1 MAGSERRKKILHIV
15 EDLKMGGIERV
26 IQALALGL
34 DPAKYDVH
42 VWCLARGG
50 TIADQMILQGATVK
64 ILGLTS
70 YYNPARVRD
79 LARMLDHEGFDIV
92 HTHGYFAST
101 FARLAA
107 LLIKRT
113 RVVRHIHTTDIAFK
127 PRNRKIERLLS
138 LMSDRVICVSRA
150 VGEFAA
156 ETLSVPPRKIRIVY
170 NAAYADP
177 AGCAAEDVEAWR
189 VKLGLNGKH
198 FVVAS
203 IASLTANKGHEVL
216 VRAMRQVV
224 ENHENA
230 RCLIIGEGRERDH
243 LESLID
249 SLDLR
254 DRIFIVGMQG
264 DVAPLL
270 RVAHALALCSVY
282 REGLSVA
289 LLEGAATGIPLIGS
303 DLGGIPEV
311 IEHGVNG
318 FLFPPGNFSAL
329 ARAVERLIEEPA
341 LWERMCRQSRDFGEM
356 QFSKRR
362 FIAAIDGIYKELTGA
377 GA

>member
-1 MAGSERRKKILHIV
+1 
-15 EDLKMGGIERV
+15 
-26 IQALALGL
+26 
-34 DPAKYDVH
+34 
-42 VWCLARGG
+42 
-50 TIADQMILQGATVK
+50 MILQGATVK

-79 LARMLDHEGFDIV
+79 LARMLDHEGFDIL

-138 LMSDRVICVSRA
+138 LLSDRVICVSRA

-189 VKLGLNGKH
+189 MKLGLNGRH

-230 RCLIIGEGRERDH
+230 RCLIIGEGRERNQ

-249 SLDLR
+249 RLALR

-270 RVAHALALCSVY
+270 RLAHALALCSVY

-318 FLFPPGNFSAL
+318 FLFPPGDFSAL
-329 ARAVERLIEEPA
+329 ARVVERLIEEPA
-341 LWERMCRQSRDFGEM
+341 LWESMCRQSRDIGEM

-362 FIAAIDGIYKELTGA
+362 FIAAIDGIYEDLTGA

>member
-1 MAGSERRKKILHIV
+1 
-15 EDLKMGGIERV
+15 MGGLERV

-70 YYNPARVRD
+70 YYNPARVRT
-79 LARMLDHEGFDIV
+79 LARMLDREGFDIV

-101 FARLAA
+101 YARLAA

-113 RVVRHIHTTDIAFK
+113 RVVRHIHTTEIAFK
-127 PRNRKIERLLS
+127 PRNRRIEALLS

-150 VGEFAA
+150 VGEFAV
-156 ETLSVPPRKIRIVY
+156 ESLNVPPQKIRTVY

-216 VRAMRQVV
+216 IRAMRQVV
-224 ENHENA
+224 EKHENA
-230 RCLIIGEGRERDH
+230 RCLIIGEGRERDD

-249 SLDLR
+249 RLGLR
-254 DRIFIVGMQG
+254 GRIALTGMQS
-264 DVAPLL
+264 DVAPFL
-270 RVAHALALCSVY
+270 RLAHALVLCSVN

-289 LLEGAATGIPLIGS
+289 LLEGAAAGIPLIGS

-311 IEHGVNG
+311 IQHGVNG
-318 FLFPPGNFSAL
+318 FLFRPGDSVSL
-329 ARAVERLIEEPA
+329 ARAVERLIEGPA
-341 LWERMCRQSRDFGEM
+341 LWERLCRGSRNIGEE
-356 QFSKRR
+356 QFSMQK
-362 FIAAIDGIYKELTGA
+362 FISSIDGIYEELTGA

>member
-1 MAGSERRKKILHIV
+1 MAEAERRKRILHIA
-15 EDLKMGGIERV
+15 EDLNMGGLERV
-26 IQALALGL
+26 VQTIALGL
-34 DPAKYDVH
+34 DPAKYDVQ

-50 TIADQMILQGATVK
+50 AIADELIRQGATVK

-70 YYNPARVRD
+70 YYNLARVRD

-101 FARLAA
+101 FARLAV
-107 LLIKRT
+107 LLVRRT
-113 RVVRHIHTTDIAFK
+113 AVVRHIHTTDFAFK

-138 LMSDRVICVSRA
+138 LLSDRVICVSRA
-150 VGEFAA
+150 VADFAV
-156 ETLSVPPRKIRIVY
+156 ETLSVPPQKIRTVY

-224 ENHENA
+224 EKHENA

-254 DRIFIVGMQG
+254 DRIFLVGMQG
-264 DVAPLL
+264 NVAPLL
-270 RVAHALALCSVY
+270 RMAHALALCSVY

-289 LLEGAATGIPLIGS
+289 LLEGAAAGIPLIGS
-303 DLGGIPEV
+303 NLGGIPEV

-318 FLFPPGNFSAL
+318 FIFPPGDCSAL

-341 LWERMCRQSRDFGEM
+341 LWERMCRQSWYIGEM
-356 QFSKRR
+356 HFSIQR
-362 FIAAIDGIYKELTGA
+362 FIAAIDGIYEDLTGA

>member
-1 MAGSERRKKILHIV
+1 
-15 EDLKMGGIERV
+15 MGGIERV

-92 HTHGYFAST
+92 HTHGYYAST
-101 FARLAA
+101 YARLAA

-127 PRNRKIERLLS
+127 PRNRRIERLLS

-150 VGEFAA
+150 VGDFAA

-177 AGCAAEDVEAWR
+177 AGCAAKDVEAWR
-189 VKLGLNGKH
+189 VKLGINGKH
-198 FVVAS
+198 FVIAS

-224 ENHENA
+224 EKHENA
-230 RCLIIGEGRERDH
+230 RGLIIGEGHERDH

-254 DRIFIVGMQG
+254 GRVFIVGMQG

-270 RVAHALALCSVY
+270 RLAHVLTLCSVN

-289 LLEGAATGIPLIGS
+289 LLEGAAAGIPLIGS

-311 IEHGVNG
+311 IRHGVNG
-318 FLFPPGNFSAL
+318 FLFRPGDSVAL
-329 ARAVERLIEEPA
+329 ARAVERLIEEPES
-341 LWERMCRQSRDFGEM
+341 WERMCRQSREIGEM
-356 QFSKRR
+356 QFSRRR
-362 FIAAIDGIYKELTGA
+362 FISTIEGIYEDLTGA